1 MAVNYDE
8 EFLDL
13 EIYFKVDQVPR
24 EPPLW
29 GWGGSSK
36 NPHHHPHIGDFSTGT
51 TPLPYLFI
59 YLFSKKDILIRQKC
73 IGFAWLIFY
82 FYYYFFCTSSK

>member
-36 NPHHHPHIGDFSTGT
+36 NPHHHPHIGDFPTGT
-51 TPLPYLFI
+51 TPLLYLFI
-59 YLFSKKDILIRQKC
+59 FKKRYIDRTKMYRFSVAYFLFL
-73 IGFAWLIFY
+73 LL
-82 FYYYFFCTSSK
+82 FFLYK